1 MGRLTDRNSNGNY
14 FYPKCFEKCDGLGAS
29 SKCDNCEIMTS
40 ICEKLGKYEDLEEQG
55 RLVKLP
61 CKVGDIAYVD
71 SETIPTK
78 NMEFEEVKEIPL
90 FFEAKV
96 VSFRQNSNG
105 NYIKLKV
112 KAKWLHEW
120 VDPDCGPD
128 CAYFEVEKYFTYPLS
143 SIGKTV
149 FFTKSEAEAKL
160 KELRGGIDGN

>member
-1 MGRLTDRNSNGNY
+1 MERLTNRNYGEISRTGRIVPY
-14 FYPKCFEKCDGLGAS
+14 STYCIGCISEDCDCGIVEDMI
-29 SKCDNCEIMTS
+29 K
-40 ICEKLGKYEDLEEQG
+40 KLADYEDLEEQDK
-55 RLVKLP
+55 LVKLP
-61 CKVGDIAYVD
+61 CKVGDIVYVD

-96 VSFRQNSNG
+96 VSFRQNGNG
-105 NYIKLKV
+105 NYFKLKV

-149 FFTKSEAEAKL
+149 FLTKSEAEAKL
-160 KELRGGIDGN
+160 EELRGEE